1 MPKSRTHLFLIA
13 SLTLAVAAC
22 GSTPKE
28 RGLSGG
34 AIGAGAGAVVG
45 AVTGMSVLTGVAIG
59 AGVGAVTGAV
69 TSKDQINLGSLDS
82 GSGNSGSTAHRASAN
97 AAPPRATLAAS
108 PLVEDVQAALGRA
121 GYNAGPADGLAGPRT
136 AAAITAYQRDN
147 GLTTDGEAS
156 AALLQHLLSR
166 KT

>member
-1 MPKSRTHLFLIA
+1 MPKSNARFLMVV

-22 GSTPKE
+22 GSNPKE

-34 AIGAGAGAVVG
+34 AIGAGTGAVIG
-45 AVTGMSVLTGVAIG
+45 AVTGMTVLQGVAIG
-59 AGVGAVTGAV
+59 AGVGAVVGAV
-69 TSKDQINLGSLDS
+69 TNKDQINLGSLSS
-82 GSGNSGSTAHRASAN
+82 GSGNAGSTAHKTASN
-97 AAPPRATLAAS
+97 APPARATLAAS

-136 AAAITAYQRDN
+136 TTAITAYQRDN
-147 GLTTDGEAS
+147 GLATDGQPS
-156 AALLQHLLSR
+156 AELLQHLLSR

>member
-1 MPKSRTHLFLIA
+1 MPKSSTHLFMIA

-22 GSTPKE
+22 GSNPKE

-34 AIGAGAGAVVG
+34 AIGAGTGAVVG

-69 TSKDQINLGSLDS
+69 TSKDQINLGSLSS
-82 GSGNSGSTAHRASAN
+82 GSGNSGSSAHRASAD
-97 AAPPRATLAAS
+97 AAPPQATLAAS

-136 AAAITAYQRDN
+136 TTAITAYQRDN
-147 GLTTDGEAS
+147 GLATDGEPS